1 MIVKI
6 ERLAH
11 NFKGIG
17 KIDGKIILVNNAL
30 PGEIVDVKVVK
41 EKKKYAEAEIISFL
55 KKSTRRISP
64 KCPYASKCGGCDIS
78 YIDYIM
84 SLQYKKDMVVDII
97 KRYADIDVN
106 PSIISDG
113 NVYKY
118 RNKITLQVLNGKL
131 ALIEEKSHRLI
142 NIDYC
147 LLANNNINN
156 VIIEI
161 NNMDLSGV
169 QNVIIKGNE
178 ELMVIINGCIDEKKL
193 VAILSNHVSSVI
205 VNNKVIYGKE
215 YITIKVNTYKYA
227 LFPFSFFQINT
238 NMIKSLYDRILKYA
252 GKGQFLLDLYCGAG
266 TIGIYLASNF
276 ELVKGIELNQ
286 DAIRSANLN
295 KKINN
300 IDNIVFECK
309 SVNDINKITEDVVI
323 VDPPRNGLDP
333 SITDKLL
340 KSLAKKIIYVSCKP
354 ITLARDLNV
363 LKEKYILQDIILFDM
378 FPNTKHVECVS
389 VLSRKAQ

>member
-17 KIDGKIILVNNAL
+17 KVDGKIILVNNAL

-147 LLANNNINN
+147 P
-156 VIIEI
+156 
-161 NNMDLSGV
+161 
-169 QNVIIKGNE
+169 
-178 ELMVIINGCIDEKKL
+178 KK
-193 VAILSNHVSSVI
+193 
-205 VNNKVIYGKE
+205 
-215 YITIKVNTYKYA
+215 
-227 LFPFSFFQINT
+227 
-238 NMIKSLYDRILKYA
+238 
-252 GKGQFLLDLYCGAG
+252 
-266 TIGIYLASNF
+266 
-276 ELVKGIELNQ
+276 
-286 DAIRSANLN
+286 
-295 KKINN
+295 
-300 IDNIVFECK
+300 
-309 SVNDINKITEDVVI
+309 
-323 VDPPRNGLDP
+323 
-333 SITDKLL
+333 
-340 KSLAKKIIYVSCKP
+340 
-354 ITLARDLNV
+354 
-363 LKEKYILQDIILFDM
+363 
-378 FPNTKHVECVS
+378 
-389 VLSRKAQ
+389 